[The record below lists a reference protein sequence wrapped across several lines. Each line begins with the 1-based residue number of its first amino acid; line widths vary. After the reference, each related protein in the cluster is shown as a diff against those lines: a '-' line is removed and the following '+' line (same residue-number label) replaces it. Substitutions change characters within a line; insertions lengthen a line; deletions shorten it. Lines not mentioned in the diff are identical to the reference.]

1 MNLNID
7 LFQNFCNLTF
17 FPQHFLGLAGKWK
30 PKYFNKKILNIPL
43 GNLIFNVIVLLCFII
58 ITDNLLEKNQEIINF
73 LETIFNMNNNVV
85 FTVISLSLK
94 HKKNKVKIPNGPHIK
109 PIWLNN
115 PIRIYDNIDCQKN
128 LIGSNNKKRSIIYQW
143 INLITGKMYVGS
155 A

>member
-1 MNLNID
+1 
-7 LFQNFCNLTF
+7 
-17 FPQHFLGLAGKWK
+17 
-30 PKYFNKKILNIPL
+30 
-43 GNLIFNVIVLLCFII
+43 
-58 ITDNLLEKNQEIINF
+58 
-73 LETIFNMNNNVV
+73 MNNNVV